1 MDKKYVADD
10 EFEHLEFD
18 EFNEFDDD
26 DYDEAVSEEVM
37 DGNEKKASSNLKKAA
52 VIVVILTAL
61 FVVLN
66 YGFRLDEVR
75 VLGNKYYTSDE
86 IKNLISFPEDASNTL
101 LCYFKYFRYK
111 VDDIPFLERVSVKL
125 ENRNSLCIEVEE
137 TYILGCF
144 KEGKKYYYFD
154 KEGIVREVLSEHEEK
169 APIVEGLDTEV
180 LELGE
185 SISVE
190 NRSLY
195 EATLML
201 CELLL
206 DNQIEAQKI
215 EISEE
220 GHFTVYVNDAIR
232 IGLGAPIQFEEKISE
247 AANILP
253 ELEKMQETEKIQ
265 GILHMEN
272 YDSTKN
278 SIIFTKENSN

>member
-1 MDKKYVADD
+1 MDKKYELDD

-18 EFNEFDDD
+18 EYEENE
-26 DYDEAVSEEVM
+26 DYAKVSLPDMAGDE
-37 DGNEKKASSNLKKAA
+37 EKKDAGILKKAA
-52 VIVVILTAL
+52 IIVVVLTILFA
-61 FVVLN
+61 VGN

-75 VLGNKYYTSDE
+75 VIGNKNYTSDE
-86 IKNLISFPEDASNTL
+86 IKNLIGFPENASNTL
-101 LCYFKYFRYK
+101 VCYFKYFRYK
-111 VDDIPFLERVSVKL
+111 VEDIPFLENVDVKI
-125 ENRNSLCIEVEE
+125 ENRNSLCIEVLE
-137 TYILGCF
+137 TYILGCL

-154 KEGIVREVLSEHEEK
+154 KDGVVKEVLSEHQENV
-169 APIVEGLDTEV
+169 PVIEGITAEV

-190 NRSLY
+190 NRILY
-195 EATLML
+195 QSALEL

-206 DNQIEAQKI
+206 DNQIKAQKI

-220 GHFTVYVNDAIR
+220 GRFTVYVNDAIR
-232 IGLGAPIQFEEKISE
+232 IGIGSPIQLEEKVNE

-253 ELEKMQETEKIQ
+253 ELDKMRETEDIQ